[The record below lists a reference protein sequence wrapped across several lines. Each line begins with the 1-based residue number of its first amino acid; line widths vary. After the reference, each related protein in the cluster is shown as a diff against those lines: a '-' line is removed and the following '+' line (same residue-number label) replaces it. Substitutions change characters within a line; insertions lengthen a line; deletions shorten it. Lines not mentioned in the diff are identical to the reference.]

1 MGASGAIV
9 TGTGVQCARGIST
22 SDGRLVACYTP
33 EAERILSVR
42 PGLRRA
48 VDYLVGLM
56 LSEGVEAVLVG
67 FHEDWYEPDW
77 RCRRI
82 EDGVGRDCVVYADRT
97 IEVIPYGGPPCSM
110 SAGEVVDWWGEM
122 YERMAERYPNVERY
136 YRIYVIVH
144 PCDEARPW

>member
-1 MGASGAIV
+1 MGASGTFV
-9 TGTGVQCARGIST
+9 TRTGIWCARGIST
-22 SDGRLVACYTP
+22 TDGRLAACYTP

-56 LSEGVEAVLVG
+56 LSEGAEAVLVS
-67 FHEDWYEPDW
+67 FSEDWYEPDW

-97 IEVIPYGGPPCSM
+97 IRVTPYGGPPCSM
-110 SAGEVVDWWGEM
+110 RGMEAVDWQEKM
-122 YERMAERYPNVERY
+122 YVRMAERYPNVERY
-136 YRIYVIVH
+136 YRIYVIVD
-144 PCDEARPW
+144 PCEDARPW